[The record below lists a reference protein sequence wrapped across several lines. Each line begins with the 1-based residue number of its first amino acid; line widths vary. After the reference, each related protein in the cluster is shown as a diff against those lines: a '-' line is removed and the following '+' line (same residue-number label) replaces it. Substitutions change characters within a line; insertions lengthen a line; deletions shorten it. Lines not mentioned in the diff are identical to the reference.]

1 MKMSLKMQV
10 GRYHII
16 AYWTFNGHIIVCFLN
31 NFTQKVI
38 FLEFLLFSITL
49 LRLLYLYKYI
59 NSRIK
64 VRVWI
69 LGLFWVLDL
78 EI

>member
-1 MKMSLKMQV
+1 MTAMGTFIIFFVLSNNGSKIFMGEVKNAKLRSFVFFLDFKRPQV
-10 GRYHII
+10 
-16 AYWTFNGHIIVCFLN
+16 
-31 NFTQKVI
+31 
-38 FLEFLLFSITL
+38 
-49 LRLLYLYKYI
+49 I